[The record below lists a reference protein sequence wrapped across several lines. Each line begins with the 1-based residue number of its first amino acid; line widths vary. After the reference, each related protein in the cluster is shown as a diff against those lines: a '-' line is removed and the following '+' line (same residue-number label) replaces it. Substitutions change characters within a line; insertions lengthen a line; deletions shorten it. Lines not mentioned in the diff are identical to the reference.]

1 MPVRRREACRLIP
14 SVLGDQTTLVNPLD
28 IKSTEDFL
36 GDLQSMTRRKR
47 ILVAT
52 GGGDC
57 PGLNAVLR
65 AIVKK
70 ATGQYNWEVLGSM
83 DAFNG
88 VLSEPMQLKVLDLA
102 AVSGIHVRGGTIIGT
117 TNRGGPFHWPV
128 KRRDGTWGSEDRSD
142 ELIRRLQYQ
151 GIEAVINIGG
161 EGSQRISQRLFEKGL
176 NIIGVPKT
184 IDNDLSATDF
194 TFGYQTAVEVAT
206 DAVDKLVTTAESHH
220 RMMVLEVMG
229 RDAGWI
235 ALGAAIAGGADIV
248 LIPEIAYRLGSIL
261 RKIEE
266 RFSSGRG
273 FVIVVV
279 AEGARPA
286 GGDVIFK
293 QSDEVGCQHKVLGGI
308 GRFFVGQVKEQLP
321 DMEARVTVLG
331 HLQRGGSPCAFDRI
345 LATQFGVAAVELI
358 KAEKFGYMVASN
370 YPDIV
375 ALPIRE
381 AIEKYNYVDLDHNLV
396 KTARGLGICLGD

>member
-1 MPVRRREACRLIP
+1 
-14 SVLGDQTTLVNPLD
+14 
-28 IKSTEDFL
+28 
-36 GDLQSMTRRKR
+36 MTRRKR

-70 ATGQYNWEVLGSM
+70 ATGQHNWEVLGSI

-88 VLSEPMQLKVLDLA
+88 VLSEPMQLKVLDLP

-128 KRRDGTWGSEDRSD
+128 KRSDGTWGSEDRSD

-161 EGSQRISQRLFEKGL
+161 DGSQRISQALFEKGL

-184 IDNDLSATDF
+184 IDNDLSSTDF

-206 DAVDKLVTTAESHH
+206 DAVDKLVTTAESHN

-235 ALGAAIAGGADIV
+235 ALAAAIAGGADIV
-248 LIPEIAYRLGSIL
+248 LIPEIPYNLESVM
-261 RKIEE
+261 RKVDE
-266 RFSSGRG
+266 RFRSGRG

-279 AEGARPA
+279 AEGAKPA
-286 GGDVIFK
+286 GGNVVATE
-293 QSDEVGCQHKVLGGI
+293 SDEFGYHNRMLGGV
-308 GRFFVGQVKEQLP
+308 GRFFVGQVKQHMP
-321 DMEARVTVLG
+321 DVEARVTVLG

-345 LATQFGVAAVELI
+345 LATQFGVAAVDLI
-358 KAEKFGYMVASN
+358 KEQKFGYMVASD
-370 YPDIV
+370 YPRIV
-375 ALPIRE
+375 ALPLKE
-381 AIEKYNYVDLDHNLV
+381 AIASYHYVEHDHPLV
-396 KTARGLGICLGD
+396 HTARGLGICLGD

>member
-1 MPVRRREACRLIP
+1 LCIRFG
-14 SVLGDQTTLVNPLD
+14 LGSS
-28 IKSTEDFL
+28 IGGDFF
-36 GDLQSMTRRKR
+36 GEFGMTRRKR

-70 ATGQYNWEVLGSM
+70 ATGQYNWEVLGSI

-88 VLSEPMQLKVLDLA
+88 VLSEPMALKILDLA

-128 KRRDGTWGSEDRSD
+128 KRADGTWGSEDRSD

-161 EGSQRISQRLFEKGL
+161 DGSQCISQKLFEKGL

-206 DAVDKLVTTAESHH
+206 DAVDKLVTTAESHN

-235 ALGAAIAGGADIV
+235 ALAAAIAGGADIA
-248 LIPEIAYRLGSIL
+248 LIPEIPYSIESVV
-261 RKIEE
+261 RKIDE
-266 RFSSGRG
+266 RFLSGRG
-273 FVIVVV
+273 FVIVVI
-279 AEGARPA
+279 AEGTRPA
-286 GGDVIFK
+286 GGNVVAT
-293 QSDEVGCQHKVLGGI
+293 QSDEVGYRDRMLGGI
-308 GRFFVGQVKEQLP
+308 GRFFIGQAKQHLP
-321 DMEARVTVLG
+321 EVEARVTVLG

-345 LATQFGVAAVELI
+345 LATQFGVAAVDLI
-358 KAEKFGYMVASN
+358 KERKFGYMVACD
-370 YPDIV
+370 YPKIV
-375 ALPIRE
+375 ALPIKE
-381 AIEKYNYVDLDHNLV
+381 AISKYHYIELDHPLV
-396 KTARGLGICLGD
+396 HTARGLGICLGD